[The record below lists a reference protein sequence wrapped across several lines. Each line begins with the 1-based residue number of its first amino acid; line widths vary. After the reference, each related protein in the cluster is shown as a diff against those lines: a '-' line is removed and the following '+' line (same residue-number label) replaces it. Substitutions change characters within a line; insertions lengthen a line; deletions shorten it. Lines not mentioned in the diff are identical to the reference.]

1 MHMSP
6 LEQWLADATRG
17 LSAESAARV
26 REEIQQHYD
35 LAREDSTREAGGD
48 ALAALGDPRAANRAY
63 RKVLLT
69 EQEAIMAPALTRP
82 KRPNLRRM
90 LVSSALLAALVW
102 WQTSKHIGPGY
113 WPMTIAIFC
122 TIPFTWIFPPT
133 TLERSRI
140 YVYVHG
146 VRNILVAAIFWWY
159 YGWIGALSLG
169 AVFFGLD
176 YVFIYRRLSIF
187 RKLAAGQPYSLLPEE
202 PELTHLEAIH
212 LNTLRK
218 GSPYENVS
226 IAVLFLMLTGMA
238 VWQPATF
245 APMTAWMV
253 VGFLSRRTLSIYTE
267 ERSRWFRIAKW
278 TTMAVA
284 ALLPPLYGARVP
296 WIGAAELAFFFFIF
310 DTKSISLRRKL
321 PVAEWPKRLY
331 W

>member
-1 MHMSP
+1 VTP
-6 LEQWLADATRG
+6 LEQWLSDATRG

-26 REEIQQHYD
+26 RAEIQQHYD
-35 LAREDSTREAGGD
+35 SAREAGGD
-48 ALAALGDPRAANRAY
+48 ADDVMRALGDPRAANRAY

-69 EQEAIMAPALTRP
+69 EQEAMLAPTLTQP
-82 KRPNLRRM
+82 KRPGFQGM
-90 LVSSALLAALVW
+90 LLSATLMAALVW
-102 WQTSKHIGPGY
+102 WLSGKHHGPGF
-113 WPMTIAIFC
+113 WPITIAIFC
-122 TIPFTWIFPPT
+122 NTPLIWLFPLT

-140 YVYVHG
+140 YLYIDGLRSIVVVG
-146 VRNILVAAIFWWY
+146 LAWWY
-159 YGWIGALSLG
+159 QGWIGGLSLG
-169 AVFFGLD
+169 VLCFSFAYFFG
-176 YVFIYRRLSIF
+176 YRRLAIF
-187 RKLAAGQPYSLLPEE
+187 RKLAAGQTWSLLPEE

-218 GSPYENVS
+218 GSPYEHVS

-245 APMTAWMV
+245 APMTAWMTA
-253 VGFLSRRTLSIYTE
+253 GFLARRTLSIYTE

-278 TTMAVA
+278 TTMGVA

-310 DTKSISLRRKL
+310 DMKSISLRRKL